1 MCLDIKND
9 DFIKQISKYIKKD
22 KINHAYLLETNYT
35 NKIELAR
42 ALSNY
47 ILSLNDKIDISNLEK
62 NYDFTI
68 ISSDSNTIKTEE
80 IEKLKEMYKTKS
92 INGNVRIYVI
102 DGAEKLNEFAANKLL
117 KFLEEPEEKIIAIL
131 LTDNKNSVLNT
142 IVSRCQILRY
152 IVKENRFKDYD
163 IDYINSL
170 FEFIFNIEENN
181 EKAIAYQNRMDIKK
195 LSDRKYLQEFLEN
208 LIYIYGDIL
217 TYKIKKESELSKDY
231 EKKIKIINDNNDF
244 IKIQNKINSIN
255 EAILRLKYNP
265 NIKLFIDK
273 LIIMMSGVD
282 TNV

>member
-42 ALSNY
+42 ALSNH
-47 ILSLNDKIDISNLEK
+47 ILSLKDRIDISNLEK

-152 IVKENRFKDYD
+152 IVKDNRFKDYD

-181 EKAIAYQNRMDIKK
+181 EKAIAYQNRIDIKK

>member
-1 MCLDIKND
+1 MCLDIKKD
-9 DFIKQISKYIKKD
+9 DFIQQISKYIKKD

-42 ALSNY
+42 ALSNH
-47 ILSLNDKIDISNLEK
+47 ILSLKDRIDISNLEK

-181 EKAIAYQNRMDIKK
+181 EKAIAYQNRIDIKK